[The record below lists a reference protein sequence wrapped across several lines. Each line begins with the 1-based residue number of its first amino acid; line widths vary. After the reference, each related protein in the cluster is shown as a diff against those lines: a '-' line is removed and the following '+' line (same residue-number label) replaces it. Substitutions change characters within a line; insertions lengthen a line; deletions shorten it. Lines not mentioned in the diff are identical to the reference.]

1 MGLLEKLIP
10 FVENQRKSFFFPKN
24 IPLNG
29 NIEGLFVF
37 SPVMTV
43 AGGAASVWAV
53 VLIVEKGREDEKD
66 GKENTAFIF
75 PVLGTKMEARGFRS
89 KAV

>member
-1 MGLLEKLIP
+1 
-10 FVENQRKSFFFPKN
+10 
-24 IPLNG
+24 
-29 NIEGLFVF
+29 
-37 SPVMTV
+37 MTV
-43 AGGAASVWAV
+43 AGGAASMWAI

>member
-1 MGLLEKLIP
+1 M
-10 FVENQRKSFFFPKN
+10 
-24 IPLNG
+24 
-29 NIEGLFVF
+29 
-37 SPVMTV
+37 
-43 AGGAASVWAV
+43 WAI

-75 PVLGTKMEARGFRS
+75 PVRGTKMEARGFRS